1 MLLEAK
7 NALSQLER
15 SLDCKDQREEC
26 SQWASEGECDK
37 NPGYMHKSCRPSCDK
52 CRLSQQEFNQNLE
65 IALLGVRCLALHCA
79 KTLQRSKHITRT
91 LAETIHAS
99 DTLVGRFNQRIPN
112 KRSYLTRVAVFLMQ
126 KLESFTPVEISKSV
140 ISFKST
146 AEPNEKVVLSGSPEE
161 AVYVLSNG
169 VKMPLVGFGTW
180 MLQGQQ
186 CYETV
191 SEALKTGYRHIDTAQ
206 GYYNEKDVGRA
217 IADSNVPREEL
228 FVATKISSQHD
239 YGPGKVRPAF
249 EKQLKDLGSFSSVI
263 KREF

>member
-1 MLLEAK
+1 
-7 NALSQLER
+7 
-15 SLDCKDQREEC
+15 
-26 SQWASEGECDK
+26 
-37 NPGYMHKSCRPSCDK
+37 
-52 CRLSQQEFNQNLE
+52 
-65 IALLGVRCLALHCA
+65 
-79 KTLQRSKHITRT
+79 
-91 LAETIHAS
+91 
-99 DTLVGRFNQRIPN
+99 
-112 KRSYLTRVAVFLMQ
+112 
-126 KLESFTPVEISKSV
+126 
-140 ISFKST
+140 
-146 AEPNEKVVLSGSPEE
+146 VLSGSPEE